1 MNMQESGELV
11 LLGDYD
17 DTTLDV
23 PRPNV
28 HPNDDSYEVLA
39 NVHIFLIKEMKLV
52 AKTAAPC

>member
-1 MNMQESGELV
+1 MQESGELV